1 MDCVSEMICLK
12 FIRTIF
18 LTIQK
23 IFVSAVIV
31 SVIIVSKTQ
40 IVIQPKSISASRV
53 GEIRRTIHKPSK
65 SGILYAGS
73 SCVAVF
79 WISRNDINHQICL
92 VCPSCRRNIVIINS
106 DNGFRFYPLKLQIG
120 RFSPV
125 DKDKNFPAADTAHI
139 IRNRV

>member
-1 MDCVSEMICLK
+1 MIRLK
-12 FIRTIF
+12 FIRTIC
-18 LTIQK
+18 LTMQK

-92 VCPSCRRNIVIINS
+92 VCPSCRRNIIIINS
-106 DNGFRFYPLKLQIG
+106 DNGFGFYPLKLQIG
-120 RFSPV
+120 RFSPI

>member
-1 MDCVSEMICLK
+1 MIRLK

-65 SGILYAGS
+65 SSVLYTGS
-73 SCVAVF
+73 SCVAIF
-79 WISRNDINHQICL
+79 GISCNDINHQISL
-92 VCPSCRRNIVIINS
+92 VRPSCRRNIVIINS

-125 DKDKNFPAADTAHI
+125 DKDKNFTAADALTLLETGS
-139 IRNRV
+139 NCS